1 MQPRRLRRYAAGPP
15 SNLVIAFKGK
25 GKGQDTCYSAA
36 YMSQTR
42 DQQRFTVSEVAA
54 DWHDPMLPQRIMWP
68 SSARANGQ
76 LDPRCS

>member
-42 DQQRFTVSEVAA
+42 DQVQRLGDLIILKAFRNCCVKLTLYSAKAIIVP
-54 DWHDPMLPQRIMWP
+54 HRIV
-68 SSARANGQ
+68 
-76 LDPRCS
+76 